1 MCLSVNQVAAH
12 ITLQGAAQAVVGV
25 RAPQL
30 ADWVAVVLQ
39 LLVAVDREQVLLVT
53 QTLEVVEVAAVM
65 DQVVLEDLAVP
76 V

>member
-39 LLVAVDREQVLLVT
+39 LLVAVEF
-53 QTLEVVEVAAVM
+53 
-65 DQVVLEDLAVP
+65 
-76 V
+76 